1 MTSANGAEHLVTRRL
16 LQFFRSREIGIFAAF
31 AMVVAVT
38 TLKSPPFMLSAD
50 GWRDLLLAPSILL
63 VLAVGQSFVIITRSV
78 DLSVSSILGLTAW
91 LIGVLYINW
100 PTMPVPVAF
109 VLGTAFGCLLGL
121 VNGAVI
127 AIAKVPGMVITL
139 GTLYAFRGVNVMW
152 AGSKRINATNLGD
165 QFLALGTT
173 SVLGVPVLTI
183 IALIV
188 LAGSAWYLRNMRG
201 GRELYAIGSDVD
213 AAELYGLPTRKRVLM
228 AFVVSGA
235 MAGLAGVLFASRY
248 GTIASN
254 AGSGYELQAIG
265 AAVIG
270 GVAIVGGSGTV
281 IGAALGAYLL
291 ATIYRS
297 LPVLGIADFWQGAVV
312 GTLILAAIIFDR
324 NLAARR
330 SRRLVAE
337 RMS

>member
-1 MTSANGAEHLVTRRL
+1 
-16 LQFFRSREIGIFAAF
+16 
-31 AMVVAVT
+31 
-38 TLKSPPFMLSAD
+38 
-50 GWRDLLLAPSILL
+50 
-63 VLAVGQSFVIITRSV
+63 
-78 DLSVSSILGLTAW
+78 
-91 LIGVLYINW
+91 
-100 PTMPVPVAF
+100 
-109 VLGTAFGCLLGL
+109 
-121 VNGAVI
+121 
-127 AIAKVPGMVITL
+127 
-139 GTLYAFRGVNVMW
+139 
-152 AGSKRINATNLGD
+152 
-165 QFLALGTT
+165 
-173 SVLGVPVLTI
+173 VLGVPVLTI